1 METAPVKYAIVDG
14 AVEEGLLDF
23 LNEVNPP
30 HCCLYAEPI
39 QPDLVALA
47 PYLVE
52 VVPEVEAWL
61 RDKASPWGIY
71 LTSESSMRELQQ
83 HFRRYLWVRIPEQE
97 KPVLMR
103 FYDPRNIWV
112 LAEVLT
118 PASFFFINPVRQ
130 LSTRY
135 GEEYREDNFSSVRP
149 AETDDG
155 CET

>member
-1 METAPVKYAIVDG
+1 
-14 AVEEGLLDF
+14 
-23 LNEVNPP
+23 
-30 HCCLYAEPI
+30 
-39 QPDLVALA
+39 PDLVALA

-118 PASFFFINPVRQ
+118 
-130 LSTRY
+130 
-135 GEEYREDNFSSVRP
+135 
-149 AETDDG
+149 
-155 CET
+155 

>member
-1 METAPVKYAIVDG
+1 
-14 AVEEGLLDF
+14 
-23 LNEVNPP
+23 NEVNPP

-47 PYLVE
+47 PYLME

-103 FYDPRNIWV
+103 FYDPRN
-112 LAEVLT
+112 
-118 PASFFFINPVRQ
+118 
-130 LSTRY
+130 
-135 GEEYREDNFSSVRP
+135 
-149 AETDDG
+149 
-155 CET
+155 

>member
-1 METAPVKYAIVDG
+1 M
-14 AVEEGLLDF
+14 
-23 LNEVNPP
+23 
-30 HCCLYAEPI
+30 YAEPI

-118 PASFFFINPVRQ
+118 PRQ
-130 LSTRY
+130 LLFYQPRQTAKY
-135 GEEYREDNFSSVRP
+135 P
-149 AETDDG
+149 LW
-155 CET
+155 